1 VCYNNPMR
9 SLLPIAFVTLSVAA
23 LTGCAASH
31 DYLGERYAP
40 TEFVEVYYPHEP
52 VPDGYVVIGTNRTE
66 ANESAEAEDV
76 VAEIVVKAQEVG
88 AHAVAIER
96 YSIEF
101 AGTTRQTDVDHDR
114 HGYTER
120 TRVSDRRVKV
130 FESVFLRR
138 GGE

>member
-1 VCYNNPMR
+1 MR
-9 SLLPIAFVTLSVAA
+9 LLVSIVLGAVGLF
-23 LTGCAASH
+23 GCAASH

-40 TEFVEVYYPHEP
+40 TVDVEVYYPHED
-52 VPDGYVVIGTNRTE
+52 VPEGYAVIGTNRTE
-66 ANESAEAEDV
+66 ASESVDAE
-76 VAEIVVKAQEVG
+76 EIVADIVEKAREVG

-101 AGTTRQTDVDHDR
+101 AGVTRTTDVDHDDY
-114 HGYTER
+114 GYSER

-138 GGE
+138 VGE